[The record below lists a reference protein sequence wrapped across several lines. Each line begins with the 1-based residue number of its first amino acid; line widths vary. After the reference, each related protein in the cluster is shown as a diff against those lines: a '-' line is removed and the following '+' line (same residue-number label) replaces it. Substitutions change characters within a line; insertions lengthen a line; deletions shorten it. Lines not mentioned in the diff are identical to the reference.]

1 MSDMAMCLNGLSY
14 IPPNNEQNKPTQG
27 DIGETSNEL
36 TQAQCTEFEELYA
49 SANEELYPG
58 CDFLTLLKFMAKFLH
73 LKVKGERLQS
83 LYKSNHTI
91 KHMTWHATG
100 KSTEN
105 GLAADGFN
113 LFGNLSQSYNMWSVM
128 LTTYNLPSWLCMKE
142 TYFML
147 TLLIPGPKS
156 LGKDIDVYLRHLID
170 NLKELWKLKGVKT
183 INAVTGKEFK
193 IRAMLLWIINDFFAQ
208 SSLSGWSGQVTS
220 LRTSA
225 ILRQRCCKTNNQA
238 LLFLKQI
245 CARTLMEDD
254 MVKAESQL
262 IDILC
267 NLEKIYPP
275 DFFDIMI
282 HLVIHLPEEA
292 LEGGSIP
299 YLWIHDERHTTQ
311 NSSICSPSEKH
322 EEMYYGQLE
331 EILKNKITQIL
342 ASSKSFKDQEY
353 ILAPQVKQVFYL
365 EDMAKRP
372 LHWKFVQDV
381 NHKKFSNRC
390 VIMDFATLNTDDQS
404 TKVEAPPDIIVVNDD
419 DDFLDDEDGV
429 PHDLADSDDEVL
441 DNAGDDDETMSVV
454 VARGHGGVGGGDD
467 PSCPPPR
474 SIAEVWE
481 AEKPPE
487 EAGEAV
493 EMEEGRGC
501 AKKPRTS
508 RLKKLWMKRAEDQ
521 KLTAHD
527 QGDLNDS
534 SGT

>member
-156 LGKDIDVYLRHLID
+156 LGKDIDVYLRPLID

-331 EILKNKITQIL
+331 EILKF
-342 ASSKSFKDQEY
+342 SYMSFKV
-353 ILAPQVKQVFYL
+353 LLF
-365 EDMAKRP
+365 R
-372 LHWKFVQDV
+372 
-381 NHKKFSNRC
+381 
-390 VIMDFATLNTDDQS
+390 DFATLNTDDQS

-521 KLTAHD
+521 KLGEMKRSDVEERKMWWIDVSSTKEYVNLDFLSNAHSRTGPAES
-527 QGDLNDS
+527 GDS
-534 SGT
+534 CETKVKPERGPA